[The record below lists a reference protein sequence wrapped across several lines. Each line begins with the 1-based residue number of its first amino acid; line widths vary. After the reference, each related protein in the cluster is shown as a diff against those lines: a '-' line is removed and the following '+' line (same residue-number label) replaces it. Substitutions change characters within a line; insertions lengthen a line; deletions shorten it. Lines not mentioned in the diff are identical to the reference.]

1 MTEIRPEL
9 TKNLSPEN
17 FRAFYWLK
25 EELVAFCREHQIST
39 AGSKIELTDR
49 IIYFLKNGVAPAN
62 GTTILNSND
71 FQISM
76 DKHFQVNYQLKAPL
90 SPLRTAWLPASLRQK
105 GGEKTFNTGM

>member
-76 DKHFQVNYQLKAPL
+76 DKHFQVNYQLKSPL
-90 SPLRTAWLPASLRQK
+90 SPQ
-105 GGEKTFNTGM
+105 